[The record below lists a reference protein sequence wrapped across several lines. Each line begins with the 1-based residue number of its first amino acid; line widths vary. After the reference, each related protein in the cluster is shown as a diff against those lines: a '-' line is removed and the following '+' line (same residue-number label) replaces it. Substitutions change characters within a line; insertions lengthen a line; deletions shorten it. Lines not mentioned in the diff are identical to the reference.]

1 MNVVDAHQRVQ
12 GMLPR
17 HQIKGNI
24 HTLCNLVRPLL
35 LLCLC
40 MPVRSLKAAGV
51 CIGLLI
57 LIPAQPV
64 VSLLVY
70 SVYSALP
77 FITQGWIHRN
87 VVACFTGLRYAS
99 QNGQDLYLHD
109 RFFRGRTRPGV
120 FVEFGM
126 SNDITNI
133 NTYFLET
140 QLTWRGLCVEPVL
153 ADYQHATVTRPGPGC
168 RVVRAAVLPA
178 CPAPSGDISIPAS
191 LGRATIAHNPRGRA
205 KGKEHRDG
213 RMHHHP
219 SPDGCWSR
227 PASGISSLVSIDTEG
242 TELAIMTTFPW
253 HDFVISMVQVEVI
266 TTTPGLPHAMTR
278 FMQGAG
284 YELDAV
290 LDITSS
296 MFTVDVV
303 DATCNAGFCHGV
315 STMCPS
321 VT

>member
-1 MNVVDAHQRVQ
+1 
-12 GMLPR
+12 
-17 HQIKGNI
+17 
-24 HTLCNLVRPLL
+24 
-35 LLCLC
+35 

-153 ADYQHATVTRPGPGC
+153 ADYQHATVARPGPG
-168 RVVRAAVLPA
+168 
-178 CPAPSGDISIPAS
+178 
-191 LGRATIAHNPRGRA
+191 
-205 KGKEHRDG
+205 
-213 RMHHHP
+213 
-219 SPDGCWSR
+219 
-227 PASGISSLVSIDTEG
+227 
-242 TELAIMTTFPW
+242 
-253 HDFVISMVQVEVI
+253 
-266 TTTPGLPHAMTR
+266 
-278 FMQGAG
+278 
-284 YELDAV
+284 
-290 LDITSS
+290 
-296 MFTVDVV
+296 
-303 DATCNAGFCHGV
+303 
-315 STMCPS
+315 
-321 VT
+321 